1 MNIER
6 DTDQAEEEA
15 PPKGPGRH
23 VSRGAVGLAQTEQDH
38 ARIKRRAIKG
48 AAHEIASSP
57 GPGRDQL
64 AILPRDN
71 YLALDF
77 VRDNRWI

>member
-1 MNIER
+1 MNNQR
-6 DTDQAEEEA
+6 DTDQAESKTHTVDA
-15 PPKGPGRH
+15 
-23 VSRGAVGLAQTEQDH
+23 EQDR

-48 AAHEIASSP
+48 AAHEIASRP